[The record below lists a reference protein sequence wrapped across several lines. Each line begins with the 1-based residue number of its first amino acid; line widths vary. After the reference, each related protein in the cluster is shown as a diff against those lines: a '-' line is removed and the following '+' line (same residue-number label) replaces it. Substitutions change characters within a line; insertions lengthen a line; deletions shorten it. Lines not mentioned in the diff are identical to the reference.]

1 MSVQRF
7 ALLCCCA
14 AALVSGLA
22 IAPHKAKADQTTFT
36 LYTQSVDGITDTGS
50 TDFPA
55 PGSTFIQASA
65 LYTTPDRTGNPVGTI
80 YLSCSLMFTGFDAMC
95 IATLKTSN
103 GTDAINVQGYYTEIA
118 ELQNNCG
125 PIVQVLGI
133 SGGTGIYNGAQG
145 QVTVTHTPV
154 NPDRTPGAQ
163 CAHTIHDF
171 SFAVSLKNPQSAQ

>member
-1 MSVQRF
+1 MERL
-7 ALLCCCA
+7 ALVCCCA
-14 AALVSGLA
+14 ASLVTGLA
-22 IAPHKAKADQTTFT
+22 IAPHKAEAEQTNFT
-36 LYTQSVDGITDTGS
+36 LYTRSIDNITDTAS
-50 TDFPA
+50 TDFPN

-65 LYTTPDRTGNPVGTI
+65 LYTTPDLTRNPVGTI
-80 YLSCSLMFTGFDAMC
+80 YLSCNVLFTGFDAMC

-103 GTDAINVQGYYTEIA
+103 GTDAINIQGYYTEIA

-125 PIVQVLGI
+125 PVVQVLGV
-133 SGGTGIYNGAQG
+133 SGGTGAYNGAQG

-171 SFAVSLKNPQSAQ
+171 SFAVSLKNPQNAQ